1 MPTMTQAKVL
11 KEFTQSKHQHSDCV
25 AHALATAET
34 ICRQGGYRLT
44 PVRRRVL
51 ELVWNSHEPVKAY
64 DLLDNLKNE
73 KKHAAPP
80 TVYRALDFLRELG
93 FVHKIESLN
102 AYVGCGKPG
111 HKGAGQ
117 LLICQECSEV
127 AELDDD
133 EIIGLLGKK
142 TGDLGFQI
150 TTQTI
155 EVVGRCLKCQ
165 ESNT

>member
-1 MPTMTQAKVL
+1 MTQVKVL
-11 KEFTQSKHQHSDCV
+11 KEFTSNKHKHAACISD
-25 AHALATAET
+25 AIATAEA
-34 ICRQGGYRLT
+34 ICRQGGHRLT

-51 ELVWNSHEPVKAY
+51 ELVWSNHEPVKAY
-64 DLLDNLKNE
+64 DLLDRLLNE
-73 KKHAAPP
+73 KRRAAPP

-102 AYVGCGKPG
+102 AYVGCGQPG
-111 HKGAGQ
+111 HKDAGQ
-117 LLICQECSEV
+117 LLICEDCSEV

-133 EIIGLLGKK
+133 EITGLLGKK

-155 EVVGRCLKCQ
+155 EVRGRCSKCQ
-165 ESNT
+165 NKAG